1 MRPIDPG
8 SVGLFEAL
16 YSTRALRRFTD
27 EPVSDEDLYQV
38 IDAAIRAPAGGN
50 MQVWHFLI
58 VRDAEKRRK
67 IGEMYWQVWTEYGKQ
82 YLEDPS
88 RIDSLPRQMR
98 LVVRSTDDLARNI
111 GKVPVHLFFCGP
123 SEAAG
128 TVYPAVQ
135 NALLACRGL
144 GLGSVVTGFHRMHMD
159 ALRTLLDIPE
169 NQTAHAL
176 LPVGWPSDKIGP
188 VSRRP
193 VTKVAS
199 LDSWGADWLYAS
211 SQPEEG
217 LRNRWLT

>member
-1 MRPIDPG
+1 MSRIDPE
-8 SVGLFEAL
+8 SIGLFEAL
-16 YSTRALRRFTD
+16 YTTRALRRFTD
-27 EPVSDEDLYQV
+27 DPVADEDLYQV

-50 MQVWHFLI
+50 MQIWHFLI
-58 VRDAEKRRK
+58 VRDEEKRQK
-67 IGEMYWQVWTEYGKQ
+67 IGDLYWQVWAEYGKQ
-82 YLEDPS
+82 YVDDPS
-88 RIDSLPRQMR
+88 KIDALPRQMR
-98 LVVRSTDDLARNI
+98 LVVRSTHDLAQNI

-144 GLGSVVTGFHRMHMD
+144 GLGSVVTGFHSVHME
-159 ALRTLLDIPE
+159 ALRDLLDIPA

-176 LPVGWPSDKIGP
+176 LPIGWPSDSIGP

-193 VTKVAS
+193 VTKVTS
-199 LDSWGADWLYAS
+199 LDRWGADWHYAR

-217 LRNRWLT
+217 WRNRWLN